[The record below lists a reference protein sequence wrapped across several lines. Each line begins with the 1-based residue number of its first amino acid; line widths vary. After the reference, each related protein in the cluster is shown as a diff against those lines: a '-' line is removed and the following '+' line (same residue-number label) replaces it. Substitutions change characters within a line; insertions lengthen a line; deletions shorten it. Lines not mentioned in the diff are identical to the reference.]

1 MELVWNN
8 LLSNAVKF
16 TELGGVITVR
26 QLSDEQ
32 GVTISVSDTGCGMS
46 KNTMK
51 HIFDKFYCGD
61 KSRYDSGNG
70 LGLTLAKRIIDLC
83 KGTVSVKSELN
94 YGTEFTI
101 TLPNTVSN

>member
-1 MELVWNN
+1 MEVEMEDRAEIYADQDLMELVWNN

-51 HIFDKFYCGD
+51 HIFDKFYQGD
-61 KSRYDSGNG
+61 TSHSKEGNG
-70 LGLTLAKRIIDLC
+70 LGMAM
-83 KGTVSVKSELN
+83 VKARCWSLLD
-94 YGTEFTI
+94 GRDI
-101 TLPNTVSN
+101 RS